1 MAVAGLTLCSCADD
15 FLDQN
20 NSHQLS
26 QTTFFDSDEAVQK
39 AVWPLYSYVWF
50 DFNDKFY
57 YGMGDGRA
65 NNITAQY
72 SNYIYPYTNFTET
85 PLSQGLTEAWGALYS
100 VVAQS
105 NNTINNIS
113 NYSSDNVSDEAKVEA
128 VAEARFMRG
137 TAYWYIA
144 SLWGCGIIYENTADL
159 VNNYVVK
166 ANPRTDVM
174 EYAIRDLEYA
184 AAHLPA
190 SQKGAGRVT
199 KYSAYGML
207 SRMYLSMAG
216 ITTEGQYNGS
226 NIQTN
231 FNSGQ
236 RNPYYLDLAKKA
248 AEKVIKESGKS
259 LLNNYADL
267 FGASTIDNN
276 DEALFQLQFMPG
288 SGVGGAGQ
296 SMTRFLAWSTMVADQ
311 NAWGGATY
319 CSYDLFEEFS
329 NYDDKTLGE
338 KVDDKVR
345 RHNSVASYGESYPE
359 LSTDPSDPYV
369 YGVTES
375 AGNQGANVKKY
386 VIGTKKVNGFSEPN
400 NSGINT
406 YMLRLAEV
414 YLNYVDA
421 AMGSDDQTTDP
432 TALEYFNAVRK
443 RAHMP
448 VKNVVTYEDLRH
460 EFRMEF
466 AFEGLYWYQLIRRAY
481 SHQQEVVN
489 YLNNQ
494 NRNASYYEAS
504 THSYKLSDSYTAP
517 GPDVDLATAADLV
530 LPMADADQTKNP
542 NLKPD
547 ANGNIATVPYEF
559 GEREVDEQNLFK

>member
-15 FLDQN
+15 FLDQS

-216 ITTEGQYNGS
+216 ITTEEQYNGS